1 MSTNH
6 PASSKLPGA
15 INIAFYDGHVETAK
29 LERLW
34 SRRLAEAAVKRRPGL
49 AVLFATGYTRNAV
62 VHNGTIDPDV
72 ELIMKP
78 FSLDALAQ
86 KVARVLRGGKA
97 AAL

>member
-1 MSTNH
+1 
-6 PASSKLPGA
+6 
-15 INIAFYDGHVETAK
+15 
-29 LERLW
+29 
-34 SRRLAEAAVKRRPGL
+34 L

-72 ELIMKP
+72 ELMMKP

-86 KVARVLRGGKA
+86 KVARMLRGGKT